1 MKQALKPGDVLLFR
15 PTASWG
21 ILLPVVR
28 WLVTYDHVA
37 LYWTETKRGLPLI
50 IESIGRGVLIRPLFA
65 YAGRQVRLMRPKI
78 DDELA
83 QQVAKEAERLADNP
97 GSWYGYF
104 DIPRYV
110 LPKLILAKIGQL
122 LPPRWALT
130 LRLLALSYRRN
141 NLYICSELVAEAY
154 RRAGVPLVEENTI
167 PLPDDIAGSDKL
179 ESLGDITVPPPDTLA
194 PGTGLIRQLVRY
206 RSGRQNPSEDR

>member
-1 MKQALKPGDVLLFR
+1 MEQTLRPGDVLLFR
-15 PTASWG
+15 PAGWG
-21 ILLPVVR
+21 VLLPVVR
-28 WLVTYDHVA
+28 WLVTYDHAA

-50 IESIGRGVLIRPLFA
+50 IESIGRGVLIRSLFA
-65 YAGRQVRLMRPKI
+65 YAGRPVRLMRPKI
-78 DDELA
+78 DDDLA
-83 QQVAKEAERLADNP
+83 LKIAKEAERLADNP

-122 LPPRWALT
+122 LPSRWALT

-167 PLPDDIAGSDKL
+167 PLPDDIAGSEKL
-179 ESLGDITVPPPDTLA
+179 DSLGDVTVPPPDALA
-194 PGTGLIRQLVRY
+194 PGIRLINQLVRY
-206 RSGRQNPSEDR
+206 RNGRQNRSE